1 MKKSELVKIIRE
13 AVRAEIKVVLK
24 EILGA
29 KKSNITEFS
38 NTMSHAETLF
48 KPKKSKKTKKI
59 AKQQFTENS
68 VLNDVLNE
76 TANQTE
82 WPTMGGKTLSAN
94 SAPAGKSGLAAAM
107 GLGNMD
113 ETFGGKPSAQQM
125 LPADRQHVEVPK
137 DVEKALTR
145 DYSDLMK
152 AINKK
157 KK

>member
-24 EILGA
+24 EILGT
-29 KKSNITEFS
+29 KKSKITEFS
-38 NTMSHAETLF
+38 NVMSHAETLF
-48 KPKKSKKTKKI
+48 KPKKTKKI
-59 AKQQFTENS
+59 VKQQFTENS

-82 WPTMGGKTLSAN
+82 WPTMGGKTISAN

-125 LPADRQHVEVPK
+125 LPADRQHVSVPK

-152 AINKK
+152 VINKK